1 MQRRFTRIFSVALPF
16 IVCPPVA
23 AQAVRGTVV
32 DSSTSQPLSSVIV
45 ELVHADGQV
54 AARGE
59 SQRDGRFSVRA
70 RDPGAYR
77 VRAHIIGYRP
87 FETAA
92 LILAPRRDTTLEL
105 RLAAVPVQLEG
116 VTVEAVQDELLLQR
130 GYYSRK
136 QSERGTFMDPG
147 VVEKRALKAKVAT
160 DILVGL
166 PGVAIYQGAPQ
177 FRNCRNPRIY
187 IDGVESGTD
196 IMWSLQPNDIL
207 AVEVYRGPAQ
217 IPLVYGGT
225 NTPCG
230 VLLIWT
236 KR

>member
-1 MQRRFTRIFSVALPF
+1 MKRRFPLIATFLTVAPVSLLP
-16 IVCPPVA
+16 
-23 AQAVRGTVV
+23 AQTLRGTVV
-32 DSSTSQPLSSVIV
+32 DSSTSQPLPSVIV

-54 AARGE
+54 VARGE

-77 VRAHIIGYRP
+77 VRAHLIGFRP
-87 FETAA
+87 FESPA

-116 VTVEAVQDELLLQR
+116 VTVEVVQDELLLQR
-130 GYYSRK
+130 GYYRRRE
-136 QSERGTFMDPG
+136 SERGTFLDPAA
-147 VVEKRALKAKVAT
+147 VEKRALKAKVAT
-160 DILVGL
+160 DVLIGI
-166 PGVAIYQGAPQ
+166 PGVTIYQGAPR
-177 FRNCRNPRIY
+177 FRNCPNPRIY
-187 IDGVESGTD
+187 IDGGESGMD

-207 AVEVYRGPAQ
+207 AVEVYRGPSQ